1 MINPDIHSP
10 NSAHPARYACHAF
23 FSDGR
28 EDAFWSDDRAAVLDR
43 FETQVGEAAASVIA
57 FDFQAAEDMKL
68 FFRDTG
74 QSYEEIRRASDEALE
89 RAIDD
94 FHARSG

>member
-1 MINPDIHSP
+1 MTNPDIYGIT
-10 NSAHPARYACHAF
+10 HPARYASHAF

-28 EDAFWSDDRAAVLDR
+28 EEAFWSNDRAAVLDR
-43 FETQVGEAAASVIA
+43 FEMQVSEWAASVIA
-57 FDFQAAEDMKL
+57 FDFQAVEDLEL

-94 FHARSG
+94 FHARGG